1 MPTKAASKPGKGAE
15 LEAALGFLK
24 KRGTK
29 ATRDGMAR
37 YAIPSEKAFGVPV
50 GVIRGYAKKVGKDHA
65 LALALW
71 KSGHYEARMLAC
83 FVDEPAEVTPAQM
96 DAWARAF
103 DNWAICDTACFHLFD
118 RTPHAMTK
126 VAAWAP
132 RSDEFVR
139 RAAFALLASL
149 TVHDKS
155 LPDTAFE
162 KGLTLIERFAT
173 DERNFVKKSVNWALR
188 SIGKR
193 NAVLHRHALAVAGRL
208 SKSAAAAP
216 RWVGKDA
223 LRELESAS
231 VVRRLAA
238 RSSKASSKPSPKAR
252 PAARSRAGRRSAG
265 AA

>member
-1 MPTKAASKPGKGAE
+1 MPTKDASKPGKGAE
-15 LEAALGFLK
+15 LDAALSFLK

-37 YAIPSEKAFGVPV
+37 YAIPSDKAFGVPV
-50 GVIRGYAKKVGKDHA
+50 GVIRGYAKKVGKNHA

-71 KSGHYEARMLAC
+71 KSGEYEARMLAC
-83 FVDEPAEVTPAQM
+83 FVDEPALVTPAQM

-118 RTPHAMTK
+118 RTPHAMKK

-132 RSDEFVR
+132 RRDEFVR

-149 TVHDKS
+149 TVHDKA
-155 LPDTAFE
+155 LPDAAFV
-162 KGLTLIERFAT
+162 KGLGLIERFAI

-193 NAVLHRHALAVAGRL
+193 NAALHRASLAVAGRL
-208 SKSAAAAP
+208 AKSSDAAP

-223 LRELESAS
+223 LRELKSAS
-231 VVRRLAA
+231 VTRRLAA
-238 RSSKASSKPSPKAR
+238 RKK
-252 PAARSRAGRRSAG
+252 
-265 AA
+265 